1 MVSWH
6 DNILQENVIGL
17 LLLLFSRQKKAEDAS
32 LHKRPQMS
40 LFSLQNEKIPPI
52 MPYSGSHLA
61 VPKEIQESF

>member
-1 MVSWH
+1 MVCWH
-6 DNILQENVIGL
+6 DNILQEDVIG
-17 LLLLFSRQKKAEDAS
+17 LLLFSRQKKADVF

-40 LFSLQNEKIPPI
+40 LFSLQNKKIPPI